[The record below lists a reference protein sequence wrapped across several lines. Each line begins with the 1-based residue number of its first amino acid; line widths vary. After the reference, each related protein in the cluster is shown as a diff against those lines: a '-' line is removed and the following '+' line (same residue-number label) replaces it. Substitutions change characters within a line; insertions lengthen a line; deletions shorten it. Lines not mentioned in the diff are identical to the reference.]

1 MNVYQKLLREK
12 YVLNGEGKLNDLSEN
27 VSWTED
33 TV

>member
-12 YVLNGEGKLNDLSEN
+12 YVLNGEGKLNEN

-33 TV
+33 TI